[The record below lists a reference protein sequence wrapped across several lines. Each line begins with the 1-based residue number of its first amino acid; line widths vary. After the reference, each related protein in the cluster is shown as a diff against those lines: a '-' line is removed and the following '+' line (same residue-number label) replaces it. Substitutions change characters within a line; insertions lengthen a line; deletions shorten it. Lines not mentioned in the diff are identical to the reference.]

1 MTRKKKGDDP
11 KHIHYGP
18 YNRVKFGK
26 HDESEAIKDYT
37 ALRKHLK
44 NPKSKTLLSEV
55 INDEKD
61 HKRVFKKI
69 EKLECKRRK

>member
-1 MTRKKKGDDP
+1 MTCKKKSDDP
-11 KHIHYGP
+11 VHIHYGA

-26 HDESEAIKDYT
+26 HDEQEAISDYST
-37 ALRKHLK
+37 LKKHLK
-44 NPKSKTLLSEV
+44 NPKSRSLLTEV

-69 EKLECKRRK
+69 EKLEKRRK